1 VPILRR
7 WIRRRGGVKN
17 ASRPRSR
24 REERGKAWRACSR
37 FATGLRPDS
46 SEGEIEAA
54 RKLFVGPCE
63 FMAGA
68 ATLDAEPS
76 PHMPEIALAGRSN
89 VGKSSLLNALVG
101 HGRIAALSRI
111 RAARSSSIFSRS
123 ANASSLV
130 DMPGY
135 GYAAVSKAT
144 KAVCRA
150 DLMLRYL
157 KRPWALRRA
166 LVLVDTHHGFKD
178 LDRALFDIL
187 NSSAV
192 VYQVVLTKCDALGA
206 TGLAQRIAGV
216 GAELEGHLGRTPW
229 CCRPRRKR
237 TRASIFR
244 AELAALATPC

>member
-1 VPILRR
+1 MTDAAAASPPVPP
-7 WIRRRGGVKN
+7 GPV
-17 ASRPRSR
+17 
-24 REERGKAWRACSR
+24 
-37 FATGLRPDS
+37 F

-63 FMAGA
+63 FVAGA
-68 ATLDAEPS
+68 ATLDAVPP

-101 HGRIAALSRI
+101 HGRMARVSRHPGRTQQLNFFALGKRL
-111 RAARSSSIFSRS
+111 
-123 ANASSLV
+123 SLV

-144 KAVCRA
+144 KAVWS

-157 KRPWALRRA
+157 KGRPTLRRA
-166 LVLVDTHHGFKD
+166 LVLVDARHGLKD

-187 NSSAV
+187 DSSAV

-206 TGLAQRIAGV
+206 AGLAQRIAGV
-216 GAELEGHLGRTPW
+216 GGELEGHLGAHPVVLPTSSE
-229 CCRPRRKR
+229 KN
-237 TRASIFR
+237 TGIDILR